1 MTANFHQRF
10 ECELVLIRGAD
21 RAEVLRGIA
30 EAEALLARM
39 PQPALAD
46 IAYTISTR
54 AVAADRCLGLLA
66 TDVADLA
73 KKLAMAKDK
82 LSDPAAQK
90 LQAKS
95 GVFYYEQPLA
105 AQGKVGFVFPGEG
118 AQYVNMLLDLCV
130 HFPEMRAAFDLVDA
144 AVAEIDP
151 AFRPGAQIF
160 PPRVEEG
167 SHEALFDMATAIEAV
182 TAADLALASLLEQLE
197 IKADA
202 VCGHSSGEFAA
213 LDFCGVLR
221 HEDDASRR
229 AIIRRGFEN
238 IRQLESRT
246 DIPEGT
252 LITVGGATRE
262 KIDAQIAASAGR
274 VVLAMDNCPHQFVLC
289 AKADRVDAVM
299 QELSAGGAIVG
310 KLEFNRPYHTE
321 WFSPALDGIRS
332 LLVESGLHAARI
344 PAYSCLNA
352 GLFPVDARGIEA
364 LAVGQ
369 WASCVRFTET
379 VRAMYRDGVRV
390 FVEVGPRGNLSAFV
404 NDILSGEPALAVPLN
419 RVHRSGLSQLV
430 FALAQL
436 AAHGV
441 KMNPARLFEVRGCTR
456 IGGPVAKM
464 SARSHIF
471 PPSTPPMKIAK
482 IPMPAAPAAVAPL
495 VSPAASG
502 LSLPMLPPGAA
513 LELGEDDLAAVVDS
527 YFGTLN
533 EALVAHSQ
541 LMAALVDGDGV
552 PLPAAPEPVSPV
564 AVDPAPTPLLTEIVE
579 HVQGEKLVALGRYN
593 VEEHIFLKDH
603 ALGRGQVSLADRAL
617 DGFAIMPL
625 TMSLTIL
632 AEAARALLPGKVV
645 TGLKDIRAN
654 KWVSFENG
662 ARNVRV
668 TATMKVRGAVT
679 EVHAS
684 LREDDP
690 NDPRL
695 AFKPPMNE
703 AIILLADAYP
713 PAPQAPKFDLQ
724 GEKPCGWKGSEIYP
738 DRLFHGPMFQGIT
751 SIDRWG
757 ENGVTGTVMVLP
769 RNELIRS
776 EPDPLFAMDGI
787 FLDTVGGV
795 LGLWGA
801 FDKYDGYVFL
811 PFRIQGV
818 QWYQPLMQPGA
829 RFDVHLEVVKRGDMS
844 ASADIYAY
852 DRHGRVVLGIQGWE
866 DRDFYVTPGLHKLT
880 HEPLRY
886 QFSEEI
892 PLPADMGLPA
902 DAVACASPE
911 SLPKDF
917 FTSGHRVW
925 EHVLSMIVLSREERA
940 FFRAMK
946 VNDQRK
952 AEWVLGRTAVK
963 DAVRLFLQRRHEL
976 RVGAA
981 DVEIVLDDRGKPSV
995 TGYWKDRVPGEVA
1008 VGIAHSNGTAV
1019 AVAWDAR
1026 HGAAGIDLEFD
1037 RALADALVADTFTKA
1052 EQGLGPVVALWT
1064 LKEAA
1069 AKATGEGIRH
1079 KLSELTIVRAGSNFA
1094 LTPSGPW
1101 ISVTAGRNIPASSM
1115 PFRGG
1120 WLAIAVAL
1128 TSRT

>member
-1 MTANFHQRF
+1 MRANFHQRF

-30 EAEALLARM
+30 EAEALLART

-66 TDVADLA
+66 TDAADLA

-182 TAADLALASLLEQLE
+182 TAADLALAALLEKLE

-289 AKADRVDAVM
+289 AKADRVEPVM

-332 LLVESGLHAARI
+332 LLVEAGLHAARI

-352 GLFPVDARGIEA
+352 ALFPADARGIEA

-456 IGGPVAKM
+456 IGEPVAKKP
-464 SARSHIF
+464 ARSHVF
-471 PPSTPPMKIAK
+471 PPSTPPMRIAK
-482 IPMPAAPAAVAPL
+482 IPMPSVPAAPAPVIAP
-495 VSPAASG
+495 VASG
-502 LSLPMLPPGAA
+502 LSLPVLPPGAA
-513 LELGEDDLAAVVDS
+513 LELGEGDLAAVVDS

-533 EALVAHSQ
+533 DALVAHSQ
-541 LMAALVDGDGV
+541 LMAALVDGDDV
-552 PLPAAPEPVSPV
+552 PGPAAPEPAPPA
-564 AVDPAPTPLLTEIVE
+564 AVEPAPMPLLTEIVE
-579 HVQGEKLVALGRYN
+579 HVPGEKLVAVGRYN
-593 VEEHIFLKDH
+593 VEEHVFLKDH
-603 ALGRGQVSLADRAL
+603 ALGRGQVSLADRTL

-668 TATMKVRGAVT
+668 TATLKVRGAVA
-679 EVHAS
+679 EVHAA

-703 AIILLADAYP
+703 AVILLADAYP
-713 PAPQAPKFDLQ
+713 PAPQAPTFALQ
-724 GEKPCGWKGSEIYP
+724 GEKPCGWKGAEIYP

-776 EPDPLFAMDGI
+776 NDDPQFAMDGI

-801 FDKYDGYVFL
+801 YDKYDGYVFL

-818 QWYQPLMQPGA
+818 QWYRPLMEPGE

-844 ASADIYAY
+844 AAADIYAY
-852 DRHGRVVLGIQGWE
+852 DSKGRVVLGIQGWE
-866 DRDFYVTPGLHKLT
+866 DRDFYVTPGLHQLT

-886 QFSEEI
+886 HFSEEVA
-892 PLPADMGLPA
+892 LPAGSVLPA
-902 DAVACASPE
+902 GAVLCASPA

-925 EHVLSMIVLSREERA
+925 EQVLSMIVLSREERA

-946 VNDQRK
+946 AIDQRK
-952 AEWVLGRTAVK
+952 AEWLLGRTAAK
-963 DAVRLFLQRRHEL
+963 DAVRLFLQRNHGL

-981 DVEIVLDDRGKPSV
+981 DVEIVTDERGKPFA
-995 TGYWKDRVPGEVA
+995 TGHWMERITGGVA
-1008 VGIAHSNGTAV
+1008 VNLAHSNGTAV
-1019 AVAWDAR
+1019 AVAWAASQGD
-1026 HGAAGIDLEFD
+1026 AGIDLEFD
-1037 RALADALVADTFTKA
+1037 RILTDALVADTFSAA
-1052 EQGLGPVVALWT
+1052 ERNLGSPVALWT

-1079 KLSELTIVRAGSNFA
+1079 KLRDLVIATSGNHFELRPF
-1094 LTPSGPW
+1094 GPW
-1101 ISVTAGRNIPASSM
+1101 TAITGGRAIPAALL

-1120 WLAIAVAL
+1120 WLSLAVSP
-1128 TSRT
+1128 TGGR